1 MVMPTYVQLQ
11 RKMEMGSF
19 EDGNDRF
26 DESEMKVKVTRI

>member
-1 MVMPTYVQLQ
+1 
-11 RKMEMGSF
+11 MEMGSF